1 VSNLVK
7 HTSITSLQL
16 VDEINIFRKEEGN
29 RSEVRHADLLKV
41 IRDEFE
47 EEIGQGKI
55 SHTPYIHPQNGQTYE
70 MYELTKTQAT
80 QVLVRESKFVRKAVV
95 AKLEKMDATQT
106 PKPDLASLSRLDILQ
121 MAIESETERLR
132 LEAENKKLAPKAEVV
147 DIILTAKNCYTT
159 TDIAKELG
167 MGPQTLNK
175 KLCEMRIQRKFQD
188 HYVLYAKYQDKGY
201 TETKTELIQPKNKDP
216 FTVLQMVW
224 TQKGRLFIHSKMNP
238 KLSFYNPQQQ
248 IATA

>member
-1 VSNLVK
+1 MNALTVINERMSSKRIAEKTGKEHKNVLRDIRTMLDELEKDGSNLSHDEYQIVTDARDY
-7 HTSITSLQL
+7 TSEIKLNERLSLCLAAGYSVALRMAIIDDWAQ
-16 VDEINIFRKEEGN
+16 
-29 RSEVRHADLLKV
+29 
-41 IRDEFE
+41 
-47 EEIGQGKI
+47 
-55 SHTPYIHPQNGQTYE
+55 
-70 MYELTKTQAT
+70 M
-80 QVLVRESKFVRKAVV
+80 KA
-95 AKLEKMDATQT
+95 AAQT

-167 MGPQTLNK
+167 MGAQTLNK

-201 TETKTELIQPKNKDP
+201 TETRTEVIQPKNKDP
-216 FTVLQMVW
+216 
-224 TQKGRLFIHSKMNP
+224 
-238 KLSFYNPQQQ
+238 LS
-248 IATA
+248 

>member
-1 VSNLVK
+1 MSSKRIAEKTGKQHAHVLRDIRSMLDKLSKIDNPNLDDTEYQIVADERGY
-7 HTSITSLQL
+7 TSEIKLNERLSLCL
-16 VDEINIFRKEEGN
+16 AAGYSV
-29 RSEVRHADLLKV
+29 
-41 IRDEFE
+41 
-47 EEIGQGKI
+47 
-55 SHTPYIHPQNGQTYE
+55 
-70 MYELTKTQAT
+70 
-80 QVLVRESKFVRKAVV
+80 VLRMAIIDDWAQMKA
-95 AKLEKMDATQT
+95 ATQT
-106 PKPDLASLSRLDILQ
+106 PKPGLASLSRLDILQ

-167 MGPQTLNK
+167 MGAQTLNK
-175 KLCEMRIQRKFQD
+175 KLCEMRIQRKFQN

-201 TETKTELIQPKNKDP
+201 TETKTEVIQPKNKDP

-248 IATA
+248 VATA